1 MARSPTPTNEDLLAS
16 DGEPLSKA
24 EQRLAEILEKIP
36 GDPGVYLMK
45 DKKGRVIYVGKAT
58 NLKSRVRS
66 YFNRSGDTRQFV
78 GLLGRILG
86 DIETVIVDNEKEA
99 LLLENNLIKQHQPR
113 FNVKLVDDKSYLVL
127 RLDPKARYPRLEV
140 TRRIGKD
147 GAKYFGPYHSATSCR
162 ATLAVVNRHFK
173 LRTCTDHVLNS
184 RKRPCL
190 QYQIKRCDAP
200 CVYPIAEE
208 EYGKQ
213 VQDVALFLEGKD
225 DELLKRLDGRMK
237 DAARAE
243 EYEIA
248 GAVRD
253 QIRALEK
260 TLEEQRVVSAEL
272 RDQDV
277 FGFYREGDAVEMV
290 VLHIRN
296 GKLMGRRGFSFK
308 DQEFPSEEIV
318 SSFVGLYYDLGNYVP
333 DEVLLP
339 LAVEDAATKSEWLS
353 EKRGKLGPSG
363 AAGGAER
370 SGTRVEVLQPQR
382 GPRHALVELAQ
393 KNAASSFVTRRN
405 KVKDAED
412 ALNKLRYRLN
422 LKRAPHRIECFDI
435 SHIQGTA
442 TVGSMVVF
450 LDGEPAK
457 SEYRTFKVKT
467 STNDDFASMYEVLS
481 RRFRRSKSAEPNA
494 EGRGWAVPDLLV
506 IDGGKGQ
513 LSTALAALKD
523 AQIDTG
529 MNGIDVVGL
538 AKEREDQAGE
548 KQPDRVFLARAKDP
562 IKLRPNSAELFVLS
576 RIRDEAHR
584 FAVTF
589 HKKLRRRR
597 TLRSA
602 LEDVPGVGMKRKKM
616 LLTHLGSLRKIKGS
630 TVEELARVPGMSM
643 KAAEAV
649 VAYFHGPD
657 AAPEDDAETETSL
670 DEAQPDEASRDE
682 APLDEAA
689 PTAVGGEDRDDVA
702 EDAAAAELAAL
713 DLPENDAADG
723 D

>member
-1 MARSPTPTNEDLLAS
+1 MARSPTPTHEDLLAS

-24 EQRLAEILEKIP
+24 EQRLAEILERIP
-36 GDPGVYLMK
+36 ADPGVYLMK
-45 DKKGRVIYVGKAT
+45 DKKGRIIYVGKAAS
-58 NLKSRVRS
+58 LKSRVRS
-66 YFNRSGDTRQFV
+66 YFNKSGDTRQFV

-86 DIETVIVDNEKEA
+86 DIETVVVNNEKEA

-113 FNVKLVDDKSYLVL
+113 FNVKLVDDKNYLVL

-140 TRRIGKD
+140 VRRIGHD

-162 ATLAVVNRHFK
+162 STLAVVNRHFK

-184 RKRPCL
+184 RRRPCL

-200 CVYPIAEE
+200 CVYPIPEE

-225 DELLKRLDGRMK
+225 DELLKRLSGRMRESAQK
-237 DAARAE
+237 E

-260 TLEEQRVVSAEL
+260 TLEEQRVVSADL

-277 FGFYREGDAVEMV
+277 FGFYREGDAVELV
-290 VLHIRN
+290 VLHVRN
-296 GKLMGRRGFSFK
+296 GKLMGRRDFSFK

-318 SSFVGLYYDLGNYVP
+318 SSFVSLYYDLGNYVP

-339 LAVEDAATKSEWLS
+339 LAVEDGATKAEWLS
-353 EKRGKLGPSG
+353 EKR
-363 AAGGAER
+363 ER
-370 SGTRVEVLQPQR
+370 KVEVVVPQR
-382 GPRHALVELAQ
+382 GPRAKLIELAQ

-405 KVKDAED
+405 KTRDTED
-412 ALNKLRYRLN
+412 ALRKLQHRLN
-422 LKRAPHRIECFDI
+422 LKRPPHRIECFDI

-467 STNDDFASMYEVLS
+467 ATNDDFASMYEVLS
-481 RRFRRSKSAEPNA
+481 RRFRRSKGAE
-494 EGRGWAVPDLLV
+494 EGEDRRGWAVPDLLV

-529 MNGIDVVGL
+529 MNGVDVVGL
-538 AKEREDQAGE
+538 AKEREDQSGE

-602 LEDVPGVGMKRKKM
+602 LEDVPGVGDKRKK
-616 LLTHLGSLRKIKGS
+616 LLLSELGSLKKIKAS
-630 TVEELARVPGMSM
+630 TVEELANVPGMTL

-649 VAYFHGPD
+649 VQYFHGPEAAAETD
-657 AAPEDDAETETSL
+657 EAPAAPE
-670 DEAQPDEASRDE
+670 
-682 APLDEAA
+682 APIE
-689 PTAVGGEDRDDVA
+689 EVA
-702 EDAAAAELAAL
+702 EDAAAQELAEL
-713 DLPENDAADG
+713 EDAETPDDDA
-723 D
+723 